1 MKRDLL
7 LGFLNARVWREER
20 KIQKTNKKKKRVFF
34 NFAFSF
40 PLSFQ
45 SYYKNAF
52 AHNTHTLSL
61 SLTPFA
67 FSSLSLSLHLVV
79 SKMYVR
85 NESNILSYVARS
97 LLYTLS
103 GADMIKAKSL
113 PVLSTVALTP

>member
-1 MKRDLL
+1 MARAEGPAPCGFSREKIHKNYKRRNVCFLRLRFLFPSLFLL
-7 LGFLNARVWREER
+7 L
-20 KIQKTNKKKKRVFF
+20 QKRIRSQHTHT
-34 NFAFSF
+34 FSF
-40 PLSFQ
+40 SHSFC
-45 SYYKNAF
+45 F
-52 AHNTHTLSL
+52 
-61 SLTPFA
+61 FI
-67 FSSLSLSLHLVV
+67 SLSLSLHLVV

>member
-1 MKRDLL
+1 LWVFAREKIHTNYKRRNVC
-7 LGFLNARVWREER
+7 FL
-20 KIQKTNKKKKRVFF
+20 T
-34 NFAFSF
+34 
-40 PLSFQ
+40 
-45 SYYKNAF
+45 
-52 AHNTHTLSL
+52 
-61 SLTPFA
+61 
-67 FSSLSLSLHLVV
+67 SLSLSLSLSLITKTHSLTTHTHFLFLSLLLFFHLSLSLSHLVV